1 MFNQVLTK
9 FNVSKLLALL
19 ILPWVAALRTRYT
32 LDASDMFS
40 SKLGYVGEPKE
51 KKKYCRALVSRESK
65 FSVEIEMN
73 IPETTRE

>member
-19 ILPWVAALRTRYT
+19 ILPWVAALRTKYT

-51 KKKYCRALVSRESK
+51 KKNIAELL
-65 FSVEIEMN
+65 FQGNQNSVL
-73 IPETTRE
+73 R